1 MWSRWFQEC
10 FTHAERT
17 FEVHGPISPHMD
29 LKEGDVELTLNR
41 TYIHTYTHTYT
52 HTYIV
57 YGWSLPLLKED
68 QISHPAQERVATP
81 TGSDYGTY
89 GVLNSFLSEKTR
101 KSKAQCKRMQH
112 SWPSSP
118 NIVGCYMLR
127 PFGHPVAYC
136 WQLLCKV

>member
-1 MWSRWFQEC
+1 
-10 FTHAERT
+10 
-17 FEVHGPISPHMD
+17 MD

-57 YGWSLPLLKED
+57 YRWSLPLLKED

-112 SWPSSP
+112 SWP
-118 NIVGCYMLR
+118 
-127 PFGHPVAYC
+127 
-136 WQLLCKV
+136 